1 MNPLYSSLKQPTF
14 VFSFSSYFSFFN
26 IKTINYSFPPLQLI
40 ISSGS
45 LLMMDERSESRASGT
60 TYHSFD
66 TELFEPASPP
76 RPPVTYNTTTL
87 QQLQNDLQRQQQP
100 NTDWVR
106 ERRPPTAKMQ
116 RQDSGYESN
125 TPRRTST
132 SNTSS
137 TIGRRSSDGSSNG
150 SGVRSRFRNR
160 PSLHRSSKTH
170 PRTSAQSLHLVRTNT
185 ATQQKQNGTFFH
197 FPSPDPIE
205 LADTVPDRRVQPT
218 PIPSP
223 PPQTTHYWTSDRT
236 RRLEYAAID
245 AATRGVKGWV
255 LRHLVPDCFVSRE
268 NRHVSFD
275 DDSGSVRRYRLE
287 LEDDHSHVAEKS
299 VAGNK
304 KNKNRRRKW
313 RFWKRQKA
321 EAQPAPYI

>member
-1 MNPLYSSLKQPTF
+1 
-14 VFSFSSYFSFFN
+14 
-26 IKTINYSFPPLQLI
+26 
-40 ISSGS
+40 
-45 LLMMDERSESRASGT
+45 MMDERSESRASGT

-87 QQLQNDLQRQQQP
+87 HQLQHDLQRQQQP
-100 NTDWVR
+100 NADWVR
-106 ERRPPTAKMQ
+106 ERRPPMAKMQ

-137 TIGRRSSDGSSNG
+137 TIGRRSSDGSSSNG

-197 FPSPDPIE
+197 FPSPEPIQ
-205 LADTVPDRRVQPT
+205 LADSVPDRRVQPT

-321 EAQPAPYI
+321 EAQPAAYI